1 MGILTALALSA
12 QLAGCAPLGM
22 GPNILS
28 QGMSPDVPV
37 TQAVMPSVVR
47 PYARIDDTLY
57 CIRDS
62 GVLGRFTFV
71 VGSFADSTGKIN
83 SVSVG
88 STGAFVPQGGSA
100 AYLTDALSKAGGR
113 VVSTYFGAPAVR
125 APAQYA
131 VNGIFNSLD
140 FGTPYMADV
149 RVGGV
154 GPTMPSGW
162 AQLSLSIQL
171 DEAGTPPNR
180 QMSMGQRP
188 GKLTPEG
195 RAGGGGPP
203 MRGGGARLTL
213 PTQPEEPGPRLNRQM
228 SMVQRPVKFTQVGAG
243 MGKVWNDNLVTGYV
257 GVQNQE
263 RLQFEALNGPIA
275 LGVIDV
281 LLKEFPA
288 ARTRCGNMVDDLLNP
303 ADPGDPATA
312 VPDYSRR
319 PRPPAAPATPPA
331 TTKDWQNTQ
340 RMAVPNAGQAL
351 AFPAGA
357 QHRAAGATH
366 QSNDDTI
373 S

>member
-1 MGILTALALSA
+1 MSASVALLLGV
-12 QLAGCAPLGM
+12 QLAGCAPLELGLN
-22 GPNILS
+22 GPAAS
-28 QGMSPDVPV
+28 KDVPV
-37 TQAVMPSVVR
+37 TQAAMPSVIR

-57 CIRDS
+57 CIRDT
-62 GVLGRFTFV
+62 GVIAKMTFV

-100 AYLTDALSKAGGR
+100 AYLTDAITKAGGR

-154 GPTMPSGW
+154 GPMVRSGW

-171 DEAGTPPNR
+171 DEAGT
-180 QMSMGQRP
+180 
-188 GKLTPEG
+188 
-195 RAGGGGPP
+195 
-203 MRGGGARLTL
+203 
-213 PTQPEEPGPRLNRQM
+213 RLNRQM
-228 SMVQRPVKFTQVGAG
+228 SMVQRPVKFSQAGAG
-243 MGKVWNDNLVTGYV
+243 VGKVWNDNLVTGFV

-275 LGVIDV
+275 LGVADV

-288 ARTRCGNMVDDLLNP
+288 ARQRCGQLIDDLLNP
-303 ADPGDPATA
+303 PAEGDTITA
-312 VPDYSRR
+312 IPDRSRR
-319 PRPPAAPATPPA
+319 PPPTPPGPSPSPTRQWNNTGLA
-331 TTKDWQNTQ
+331 PGGRLAVQLASTDGPQRQADARLPHHIGTTPEDASCIQT
-340 RMAVPNAGQAL
+340 
-351 AFPAGA
+351 
-357 QHRAAGATH
+357 
-366 QSNDDTI
+366 
-373 S
+373 

>member
-154 GPTMPSGW
+154 GPTMRSGW

-171 DEAGTPPNR
+171 DEAGT
-180 QMSMGQRP
+180 
-188 GKLTPEG
+188 
-195 RAGGGGPP
+195 
-203 MRGGGARLTL
+203 
-213 PTQPEEPGPRLNRQM
+213 RLNRQM

-351 AFPAGA
+351 AFSAGA